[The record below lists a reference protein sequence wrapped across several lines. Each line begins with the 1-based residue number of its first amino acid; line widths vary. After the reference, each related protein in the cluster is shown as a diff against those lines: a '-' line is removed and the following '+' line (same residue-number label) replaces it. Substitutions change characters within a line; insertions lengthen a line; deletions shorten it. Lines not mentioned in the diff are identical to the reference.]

1 MDVGAGQMVAVREGS
16 RPDPKTK
23 GGKSG
28 LHRAGCWVTPRG
40 GDPTESATE
49 TRPPWFV
56 HGKGERVR

>member
-1 MDVGAGQMVAVREGS
+1 MIAGRTHPA
-16 RPDPKTK
+16 

-49 TRPPWFV
+49 TRPPWYV